1 MQSLAE
7 YPPSSHTSLIPTIEE
22 PSQTQQ
28 EWTVSDSAV
37 LYNIH
42 NWGAPYFSINEHG
55 NIAVSPLPGE
65 GPALDLTK
73 VIRAAREHDLNFPL
87 VLRFQDI
94 LRHKVRTLNEAFRE
108 AIAEQNYQGRYLG
121 VFPIKVNQLR
131 EVVEEIL
138 DAGLPYNFGLEAGS
152 KPELIAALAL
162 HKDPESL
169 IICNGYKDQDFI
181 RLALMG
187 RKLGKKII
195 LVAEKASEIPLIIR
209 VADEMQA
216 DPLIGIR
223 IRLQCRSAGKWAT
236 SSGEDAKFGLS
247 STELLEAAEF
257 LKAHGRTDALRLVH
271 FHVGSQIPDIQ
282 IVKKAVREATRYYV
296 ELRRLGFPVE
306 YLDVGGGLGID
317 YDGSR
322 SPSESSANYSTQEYC
337 ADVTY
342 NIADICNEEKVPHPH
357 IVSESGR
364 AIVSQHSLLIVE
376 AFGTLQKTKSS
387 RPLPDPTNLH
397 RHVRDLIDVL
407 KNTLPDNPR
416 EALHDA
422 MQIREQADT
431 MFQLGLL
438 DLRSKAA
445 IDDLYWRICSE
456 VTKTFETDPNPPEEI
471 LSLRRSLAEQY
482 TCNFSVF
489 QSLLDHWALKQLFPV
504 LPISGLNKQP
514 IARGT
519 IVDITCDS
527 DGKVSTFVNNEG
539 ITSTLPLHPLPDQY
553 SPGVSPYLLG
563 FFLVGAYQD
572 VMGDIHNLF
581 GTVDEAHV
589 FLDPDEDEGFY
600 IEEAI
605 PGATNAE
612 VLTNVQ
618 YDIHQITEEMKAHVD
633 AAIRADRLK
642 PNEGIR
648 LLKDYEK
655 LLKRPTYLRFNGG
668 STQNFAQNS
677 S

>member
-1 MQSLAE
+1 MQNIAE
-7 YPPSSHTSLIPTIEE
+7 FPPSSHTSFIPTLDENTS
-22 PSQTQQ
+22 PQQT
-28 EWTVSDSAV
+28 WTVEDSAA

-42 NWGAPYFSINEHG
+42 NWGAPYFSINEKG
-55 NIAVSPLPGE
+55 NIAVTPLPEE
-65 GPALDLTK
+65 GPALDLVK
-73 VIRAAREHDLNFPL
+73 VIEAARAHELSFPL
-87 VLRFQDI
+87 VIRFQDI
-94 LRHKVRTLNEAFRE
+94 LRHKVRTLNQAFLK
-108 AIAEQNYQGRYLG
+108 AIEDHNYQGRYLG

-138 DAGLPYNFGLEAGS
+138 DAGQPYNFGLEAGS

-169 IICNGYKDQDFI
+169 IICNGYKDSDFV

-209 VADEMQA
+209 TSEEMQA

-223 IRLQCRSAGKWAT
+223 VRLQCRSAGKWAT

-247 STELLEAAEF
+247 STELMEAANF
-257 LKAHGRTDALRLVH
+257 LKSTGRTDALRLVH

-282 IVKKAVREATRYYV
+282 IVKKAVREAARYYAQ
-296 ELRRLGFPVE
+296 LRHLGFPVE

-317 YDGSR
+317 YDGSH

-342 NIADICNEEKVPHPH
+342 HLAEVCNQEKVPHPH

-364 AIVSQHSLLIVE
+364 AIVSQHSLLVVE
-376 AFGTLQKTKSS
+376 AFGTLQKTRAS
-387 RPLPDPTNLH
+387 RPLPQPDGLH
-397 RHVRDLIDVL
+397 RHVRDLLEIL
-407 KNTLPDNPR
+407 QNTVTDNPR

-422 MQIREQADT
+422 MQIREEADT
-431 MFQLGLL
+431 MFQLGIL
-438 DLRSKAA
+438 DLPSKAA
-445 IDDLYWRICSE
+445 IDDLYWRICTE
-456 VTKTFETDPNPPEEI
+456 VAKTYETDPSPPEEI

-504 LPISGLNKQP
+504 LPITGLDRQP
-514 IARGT
+514 ITRGT
-519 IVDITCDS
+519 LVDITCDS
-527 DGKVSTFVNNEG
+527 DGKVSTFVNHEG
-539 ITSTLPLHPLPDQY
+539 ITSTLPLHAIPEHPLQN
-553 SPGVSPYLLG
+553 GSPYLLG
-563 FFLVGAYQD
+563 FFLIGAYQD

-589 FLDPDEDEGFY
+589 FLDPDEDDGFY

-605 PGATNAE
+605 PGSTNAE
-612 VLTNVQ
+612 VLANVQ
-618 YDIHQITEEMKAHVD
+618 YNIHQITEEMKAHVD

-655 LLKRPTYLRFNGG
+655 LLKRPTYLRFNGQ
-668 STQNFAQNS
+668 SHQV
-677 S
+677 